1 MKIMP
6 NNTPDVWTQIWTLL
20 VTHFSNHNQLIC
32 GVVIAFFTSLIKSF
46 LYGKRDTPKRV
57 IAEALLCSLI
67 AGSIQPILLHFQLSV
82 DLITPIGAGIGLAGT
97 SIVRRIILTFFNK
110 RLGGVAD
117 DGN

>member
-6 NNTPDVWTQIWTLL
+6 NNTPDVWTQIWALL

-67 AGSIQPILLHFQLSV
+67 AGSIQPILLHFQLNI
-82 DLITPIGAGIGLAGT
+82 DWITPIGAGIGLAGT
-97 SIVRRIILTFFNK
+97 SVIRRLILTFFDRK
-110 RLGGVAD
+110 LGGVTND
-117 DGN
+117 EN